1 MSDDIPVIECQHEGS
16 QFTFKC
22 EHCGEKHYH
31 GAAAEGHRVS
41 HCFAY
46 PRGYFLKK
54 AKPLTMNDD
63 YWWVNVYWRC
73 TYWQLG
79 YIYVDGKPSIGFAC
93 VDEDQGEP
101 PAGANI
107 IADLTDK
114 ALNELKV
121 EFYKVMEE

>member
-1 MSDDIPVIECQHEGS
+1 MKDD
-16 QFTFKC
+16 
-22 EHCGEKHYH
+22 HY
-31 GAAAEGHRVS
+31 
-41 HCFAY
+41 
-46 PRGYFLKK
+46 
-54 AKPLTMNDD
+54 
-63 YWWVNVYWRC
+63 WVNVYWRC